1 VIHSTAPRPE
11 IVGRSPFTGWLVHI
25 LAGLKIASTA
35 RQPVFDEDV
44 WDLTG
49 LLDVSIQIPPNVL
62 TWDFTK
68 IEDDG
73 WRLVAREFLVAVL
86 VPRHERVLTL
96 PLARRD
102 ALGLATCHDRLA
114 TVITWFRWLTGQGV
128 QSLEQVTQDH
138 CDRYLHQRQADGV
151 HNPAVMGEVSAIK
164 DLARYGE
171 LFTADRYRPGF
182 VPWDGTSA
190 KAVSSFSTNG
200 ENKTPPVA
208 DRVLRPALLAG
219 LFLVEVLGPHVA
231 ELMDHIRVRR
241 ATRPDASRPRRDAFG
256 ELAQSYVAQGQPLPE
271 VDGHVV
277 RDRLKGGIGRIHCC
291 ESVSASWAVT
301 WAHSSSGH
309 RRFVRFGISPKP
321 QSRRSES
328 RPSGRVALPSSTAV
342 TALALRRGP
351 RR

>member
-11 IVGRSPFTGWLVHI
+11 IVGRSPFTGRLVHI

-73 WRLVAREFLVAVL
+73 WRLVAREFLIAVL

-102 ALGLATCHDRLA
+102 ALGLATWLA

-182 VPWDGTSA
+182 VPWDGT
-190 KAVSSFSTNG
+190 
-200 ENKTPPVA
+200 
-208 DRVLRPALLAG
+208 
-219 LFLVEVLGPHVA
+219 
-231 ELMDHIRVRR
+231 
-241 ATRPDASRPRRDAFG
+241 
-256 ELAQSYVAQGQPLPE
+256 
-271 VDGHVV
+271 
-277 RDRLKGGIGRIHCC
+277 
-291 ESVSASWAVT
+291 
-301 WAHSSSGH
+301 
-309 RRFVRFGISPKP
+309 
-321 QSRRSES
+321 
-328 RPSGRVALPSSTAV
+328 
-342 TALALRRGP
+342 
-351 RR
+351 